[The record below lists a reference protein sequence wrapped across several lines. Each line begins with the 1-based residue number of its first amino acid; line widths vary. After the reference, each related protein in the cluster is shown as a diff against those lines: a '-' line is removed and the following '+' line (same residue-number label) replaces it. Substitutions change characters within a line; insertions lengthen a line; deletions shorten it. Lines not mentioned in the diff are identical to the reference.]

1 MNVGVLTLELV
12 VYEAL
17 SLKDKRR
24 VVKSIKERLRNR
36 FNVSA
41 AEIGHLESRQR
52 STLGLAMVSNDARF
66 IHSSFD
72 RIVEFVRRN
81 GAVSLVDFEREL
93 L

>member
-1 MNVGVLTLELV
+1 MGVLSLELV

-24 VVKSIKERLRNR
+24 AIKSIKERIKNR

-52 STLGLAMVSNDARF
+52 ATLGLAMISNDARF

-72 RIVEFVRRN
+72 RIVDFVRHSQ
-81 GAVSLVDFEREL
+81 AVSLISFEREL